1 MENTMQM
8 IFKVAFGLSA
18 SLLLAAGGAW
28 YVQQQGAASNKVMSA
43 GTGAGTN
50 AWTEAASIGGA
61 ASNVTPRLRTPEETR
76 NRLFKEGSLAGTE
89 PSGDW
94 CVGPDQ
100 MLKPCEGLRTRFEY
114 YILGLGEVTIDE
126 VRALIEDE
134 ARRAHGDKPTVEIMA
149 IFDKYWKVRTH
160 EYRNNFVQT
169 DRSTWLPVFEEQKTV
184 RRQIMGEP
192 WALAFFADDEASFK
206 AYYAQLDSGA
216 APPAKSGEPVPQM
229 EPGKDPAAVR
239 AERVARY
246 GEEAAARLDAVDKQ
260 WDEWDRRLA
269 AARSEW
275 ERIQAQAN
283 LSEVQKQDEMAAY
296 VQSHFQGKEQVR
308 VRALLKLR

>member
-1 MENTMQM
+1 MQM
-8 IFKVAFGLSA
+8 IFKVAFALSA

-28 YVQQQGAASNKVMSA
+28 YVQQQGAASTQAAPARA
-43 GTGAGTN
+43 GTGSN
-50 AWTEAASIGGA
+50 AWADAASMGVA
-61 ASNVTPRLRTPEETR
+61 ASAAPQRQRTPEETR

-94 CVGPDQ
+94 CVGADQ
-100 MLKPCEGLRTRFEY
+100 LLKPCEGLRTRFEY
-114 YILGLGEVTIDE
+114 YILGLGEVTLDE
-126 VRALIEDE
+126 ARALIEDE
-134 ARRAHGDKPTVEIMA
+134 ARRAHGDKLGAEIMA
-149 IFDKYWKVRTH
+149 LFDKYWKVRTH

-169 DRSTWLPVFEEQKTV
+169 DRSTWLPVFEEQKAV
-184 RRQIMGEP
+184 RRQILGEP

-216 APPAKSGEPVPQM
+216 APPPKSGEPVPQM

-246 GEEAAARLDAVDKQ
+246 GEEAATRLDAVDKQ

-269 AARSEW
+269 AARTEW
-275 ERIQAQAN
+275 ERLQAQSN
-283 LSEVQKQDEMAAY
+283 LSEVQKQDEMARY